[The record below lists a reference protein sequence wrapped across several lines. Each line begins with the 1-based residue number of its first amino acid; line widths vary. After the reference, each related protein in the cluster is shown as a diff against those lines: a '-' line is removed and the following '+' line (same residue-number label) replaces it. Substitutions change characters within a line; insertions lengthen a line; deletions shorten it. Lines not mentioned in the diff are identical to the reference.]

1 MKVFKHLAIFAVMLV
16 FAHTLWGQAG
26 ATGTI
31 LGTVTD
37 SSGAIIPNVKVTVTN
52 TATNTAFRTTSSSAG
67 DYYAPSLQPGVYSV
81 SAEIKGFEK
90 SVTTGFTLSVDQKVR
105 IDLALK
111 PGATSETV
119 EVTAQAVEL
128 DTDSAALSQLVS
140 EKQVE
145 ELPLNGRNFVQLL
158 FLGAGAV
165 TIGGEQG
172 TMRQGEGNAISING
186 GRPEGNNFTLD
197 GLVNTDQAME
207 TPAVILSQD
216 AIQEV
221 KVQSGIYPAEY
232 GFSAA
237 QINVVSKGGTN
248 KLHGTVFES
257 DRNNAFDAKPFNT
270 ANNFI
275 TSTAS
280 SLPVLKLNQFGF
292 VANGPVIIPKLYDGR
307 NKTFWMANYE
317 GWRMNN
323 GGQLQETVPNPAI
336 LGGDFSAETYSAVTG
351 NAALPGGPLPAYGT
365 ATCTALLNNGGN
377 CMPVDPTQPG
387 APAFPLNKVPSS
399 YFTNRI
405 GLLAVNNGYWGTP
418 TVANQPEGI
427 TNFIQNIPGPL
438 HQNQQTY
445 RGDQTLGKLGSV
457 FGRFTYSN
465 YVNSANYNSGS
476 VVYGLEQYFEQE
488 KDWEVSHTI
497 NIGQKNVNN
506 FRFGYLSAN
515 APEGSAAPPASVISA
530 LNEANTFTTFGP
542 LQQTWPSVGI
552 NGFSSGGG
560 PGNSY
565 SGSYIPEWE
574 FADSLTSVHGKHT
587 LGFGVDFRTWYIDRN
602 LDDDF
607 YGDWGFNSSTI
618 TKNSETVTPATPAN
632 PNPPSSCTVATGN
645 SLSGLCGTGNGVA
658 DMMLGYY
665 SGWGGFVP
673 GAIPPPTGQAGNPQ
687 THQYNYFAPYAEDD
701 WKLTSKLSISLG
713 LRWDYRAETYEK
725 SNHFFWLD
733 TTNTQGGL
741 CYADPQLSKD
751 GVAPGVGID
760 GSSPILRYC
769 GSVPRAA
776 QKNPFAPRLG
786 FNYRLDDKTVV
797 RTGFGIFYTSY
808 EGREIDDSADIFPY
822 SVRNN
827 LNPTTQ
833 NGSPDTYKLG
843 NNLLPSYSTLQ
854 PFPESTLSFIAVIE
868 SENPL
873 NPYVESW
880 TLSVE
885 RELAKNTTL
894 EINYVGTKGTH
905 LLNRHDIA
913 QQNDIAQSLL
923 NPSPTGCQYLDANGF
938 YSNVFGDPAT
948 MAQPIAGC
956 SIASRLP
963 YPNFNG
969 TYIDSDFHGYSIYNA
984 GNVKFEHR
992 AGDLAVTSV
1001 FSWAKSM
1008 DNKSATAGAGAS
1020 ATGYEGFMDNSR
1032 PHLDYGR
1039 SDFNVPFRFVNSW
1052 VYQIPVGRGKKIL
1065 GGANWGLDEVVS
1077 GWQLTGVATFQQG
1090 FPYEVTAPDIQ
1101 GVTGSG
1107 GMRANYTP
1115 GCNLKQNTYSGSLAK
1130 YSWLNMNCFTGPAF
1144 GTYGTT
1150 SRNFLNQPGIN
1161 NWDIGL
1167 GKAFALGEK
1176 AKFVFKMDLFN
1187 AFNKT
1192 QYAGDVG
1199 GLLVAGSGGNNPV
1212 SSGVGGSNAGLLYG
1226 ASSSRVMQFGGKI
1239 QF

>member
-1 MKVFKHLAIFAVMLV
+1 MRSLRTFLALLILLV
-16 FAHTLWGQAG
+16 VAGKLFGQAG

-52 TATNTAFRTTSSSAG
+52 TATNTAFRTITSSAG
-67 DYYAPSLQPGVYSV
+67 DYYAPSLQPGTYSV
-81 SAEIKGFEK
+81 SAEVKGFQK
-90 SVTTGFTLSVDQKVR
+90 SVTTGFVLSTDQKVR

-111 PGATSETV
+111 PGAVTDTV

-140 EKQVE
+140 QKQVE

-232 GFSAA
+232 GFSAS

-248 KLHGTVFES
+248 KLHGTIFES
-257 DRNNAFDAKPFNT
+257 DRNNAFDAKPFTT
-270 ANNFI
+270 ANTYI
-275 TSTAS
+275 ASTPTSN
-280 SLPVLKLNQFGF
+280 PVLKLNQFGF
-292 VANGPVIIPKLYDGR
+292 VASGPVYIPKLYDGR
-307 NKTFWMANYE
+307 NRSFWMANYE

-323 GGQLQETVPNPAI
+323 GTQLQETVPNPAV
-336 LGGDFSAETYSAVTG
+336 LTGDFSAETYAPI
-351 NAALPGGPLPAYGT
+351 NATLPGGPLPAFGT
-365 ATCTALLNNGGN
+365 ATCTALLANGGN
-377 CMPVDPTQPG
+377 CMPVDPTQSLVSG
-387 APAFPLNKVPSS
+387 APVPFAGNKVPSS
-399 YFTNRI
+399 YFTSRI
-405 GLLAVNNGYWGTP
+405 GLLAVNNGYWGAP

-438 HQNQQTY
+438 HMNQQTY

-476 VVYGLEQYFEQE
+476 AVLGLEQYFEQG
-488 KDWEVSHTI
+488 KSWEVSHTI
-497 NIGQKNVNN
+497 NLGQKNVNN

-515 APEGSAAPPASVISA
+515 APEGSAAPLASAISA

-542 LQQTWPSVGI
+542 LQQTWPNVGMT
-552 NGFSSGGG
+552 GFNSGGG
-560 PGNSY
+560 PVNSY

-574 FADSLTSVHGKHT
+574 FADDFTSVHGKHT
-587 LGFGVDFRTWYIDRN
+587 LGFGVDYRTWYINRN

-607 YGDWGFNSSTI
+607 YGDWGFSSNTI
-618 TKNSETVTPATPAN
+618 NTNSEAISATNPAP
-632 PNPPSSCTVATGN
+632 SCTTP
-645 SLSGLCGTGNGVA
+645 SGYCGTGNGVA
-658 DMMLGYY
+658 DMMLGFY

-673 GAIPPPTGQAGNPQ
+673 GPLSPTTQAGNPQ
-687 THQYNYFAPYAEDD
+687 VHQYNYFAPYAQDD
-701 WKLTSKLSISLG
+701 WKLTPKLSMNIG
-713 LRWDYRAETYEK
+713 LRWDYRAATYEK

-733 TTNTQGGL
+733 TKNSQGGL
-741 CYADPQLSKD
+741 CYADPQLSTD

-760 GSSPILRYC
+760 GVSPILRYC
-769 GSVPRAA
+769 GSVPFPGP
-776 QKNPFAPRLG
+776 KNPWAPRLG
-786 FNYRLDDKTVV
+786 FNYRVNDKTVV
-797 RTGFGIFYTSY
+797 RWGYGIFYTSY
-808 EGREIDDSADIFPY
+808 EGREIDDSADIYPY
-822 SVRNN
+822 SVRNS
-827 LNPTTQ
+827 LNPSTQ
-833 NGSPDTYKLG
+833 NGLDTLKLG
-843 NNLLPSYSTLQ
+843 NQLLPSFGTLGS
-854 PFPESTLSFIAVIE
+854 FPESTLGFIAVIE
-868 SENPL
+868 SEDPL
-873 NPYVESW
+873 NPYVQSW

-894 EINYVGTKGTH
+894 ELNYVGTKGTH

-913 QQNDIAQSLL
+913 QQLDIPAASLSL
-923 NPSPTGCQYLDANGF
+923 CQQQDSNGI
-938 YSNVFGDPAT
+938 YYNAFGDPALGLS
-948 MAQPIAGC
+948 AVAPC

-969 TYIDSDFHGYSIYNA
+969 FYIDSDFHGYSIYHA
-984 GNVKFEHR
+984 GNAKFEHR

-1020 ATGYEGFMDNSR
+1020 ATGFEGYMDNSR
-1032 PHLDYGR
+1032 PKLDYGR

-1052 VYQIPVGRGKKIL
+1052 VYQLPIGRGKKLL
-1065 GGANWGLDEVVS
+1065 GGANWALDEAVG
-1077 GWQLTGVATFQQG
+1077 GWQFTGVATFQKG
-1090 FPYEVTAPDIQ
+1090 FPFEVTAPDIQ
-1101 GVTGSG
+1101 GITGSG
-1107 GMRANYTP
+1107 GMRANQTP
-1115 GCNLKQNTYSGSLAK
+1115 GCNIHDNTYSGNLAK
-1130 YSWLNMNCFTGPAF
+1130 FSWINMNCFTGPAF
-1144 GTYGTT
+1144 GTYGTLG
-1150 SRNFLNQPGIN
+1150 RNTFNQPGIN
-1161 NWDIGL
+1161 NWDMGL

-1176 AKFVFKMDLFN
+1176 AKFVFKMDMFN
-1187 AFNKT
+1187 AFNKH
-1192 QYAGDVG
+1192 QYSGDVG
-1199 GLLVAGSGGNNPV
+1199 GLLVAGSGGNQPV
-1212 SSGVGGSNAGLLYG
+1212 SANVGNSNAGLLYG
-1226 ASSSRVMQFGGKI
+1226 ASSARILQFGGKV